1 MEVYVNL
8 EVIRMHADSACSLS
22 SVINLYLPYL
32 VEVTVVVS
40 DGRITTSEIRG
51 SAGMKPLSLE
61 TGINC

>member
-1 MEVYVNL
+1 VNL